1 MKQFQ
6 KGFTLLEMMIVIAI
20 VGIVAAVAIPS
31 YQDYTIRSQVSEGI
45 NLASAA
51 QAAVAETWLYRGTA
65 PANRAAAGLSAVATN
80 TQGRY
85 VSQLDIVDGEIV
97 ITYGN
102 DANAASLAGQTLV
115 LTPHLNAEDSIV
127 WQCGL
132 APPTISNPMS
142 ANTNPGGTTIAP
154 QHLPAACRQ

>member
-1 MKQFQ
+1 MKQLQ

-102 DANAASLAGQTLV
+102 DANATSLAGQTLV

-132 APPTISNPMS
+132 APPTIANPMS

>member
-1 MKQFQ
+1 MKQVQ
-6 KGFTLLEMMIVIAI
+6 TGFTLLEMMIVIAI
-20 VGIVAAVAIPS
+20 IGIVAAVAIPS
-31 YQDYTIRSQVSEGI
+31 YQDYTVRSQVAEGI

-65 PANRAAAGLSAVATN
+65 PANRQAAGLSAVATN

-85 VSQLDIVDGEIV
+85 VSQLDIVEGEVI

-102 DANAASLAGQTLV
+102 DANAANLAGQTLV
-115 LTPHLNAEDSIV
+115 LTPHLNAEDSII

-132 APPTISNPMS
+132 ATPTVTNPMG
-142 ANTNPGGTTIAP
+142 ANTNPAGTTIAP
-154 QHLPAACRQ
+154 QHLPGACRP